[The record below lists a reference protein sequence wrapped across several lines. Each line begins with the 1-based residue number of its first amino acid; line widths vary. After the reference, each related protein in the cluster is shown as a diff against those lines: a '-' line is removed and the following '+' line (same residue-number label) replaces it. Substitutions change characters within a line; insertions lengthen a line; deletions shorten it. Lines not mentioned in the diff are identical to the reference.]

1 MTYEEMMAL
10 PETERK
16 DALAKAFHDKNQE
29 AQSLR
34 TKLKKENPKA
44 MEIMERLKAEFGVDD
59 VDDAFIENLK
69 SASNKSMSMEERMKV
84 MERALSKAQA
94 EKDNLSSQ
102 LTQSEKKQLER
113 ERDGFILTE
122 LGKVGIRSDEMN
134 DQMKLASINATYDA
148 DTQKWSF
155 NGKDIATYATELA
168 KAKPYL
174 VGNPVKGGNGNSSAS
189 NVHGAGAGDY
199 ISEADYM
206 ALTLEQQQAPAM
218 RAKARASMDKW
229 KEVR

>member
-1 MTYEEMMAL
+1 MTYEELQAL
-10 PETERK
+10 PEEARK
-16 DALAKAFHDKNQE
+16 EALAKAFHEKNTE
-29 AQSLR
+29 SQSLR
-34 TKLKKENPKA
+34 TRLKKENPKA

-84 MERALSKAQA
+84 MERSLTKAQSEKEALS
-94 EKDNLSSQ
+94 NQ

-113 ERDGFILTE
+113 ERDSFILTE
-122 LGKVGIRSDEMN
+122 LGKVGIRSDEIQ
-134 DQMKLASINATYDA
+134 DQMRLASINATYDA
-148 DTQKWSF
+148 DTQKWTF
-155 NGKDIATYATELA
+155 NGKDIATYATDLA

-174 VGNPVKGGNGNSSAS
+174 VGNPVKGGTGNSSAS
-189 NVHGAGAGDY
+189 NVTGAGADNF

-206 ALTLEQQQAPAM
+206 ALSLEQQRNPAM

-229 KEVR
+229 GVK